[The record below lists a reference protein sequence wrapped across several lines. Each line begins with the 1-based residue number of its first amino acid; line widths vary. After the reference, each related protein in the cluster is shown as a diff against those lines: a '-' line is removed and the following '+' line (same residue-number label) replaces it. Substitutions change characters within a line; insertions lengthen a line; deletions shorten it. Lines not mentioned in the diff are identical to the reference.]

1 MRDVGHCMMPYDGT
15 DEFEAFYDFSRLYRD
30 LPKKTL
36 AITSKAE
43 DKKANK
49 SKEGDNKEKG
59 DDEEES
65 DDWATEDEESAD
77 EIEEA
82 DPAEEE
88 DSESFEVISKSKGNT
103 TESFTLINKTEQDT
117 RSFEVIEASES
128 SIAGEEDSAAVRSI
142 SSQYSGLNAAL
153 AKRKGKTRQEA
164 FNALN
169 IEKVELLD
177 TGELRLPSG
186 KIIGHRD
193 YRHIYRQRN
202 RLPDEREAVVI
213 NKLAL
218 EYRRMKHGGDGT
230 VMVKQ
235 LDPEARALQKN
246 VERGRDF
253 ADARN

>member
-1 MRDVGHCMMPYDGT
+1 M
-15 DEFEAFYDFSRLYRD
+15 
-30 LPKKTL
+30 
-36 AITSKAE
+36 
-43 DKKANK
+43 
-49 SKEGDNKEKG
+49 
-59 DDEEES
+59 
-65 DDWATEDEESAD
+65 
-77 EIEEA
+77 
-82 DPAEEE
+82 
-88 DSESFEVISKSKGNT
+88 
-103 TESFTLINKTEQDT
+103 
-117 RSFEVIEASES
+117 IEASES
-128 SIAGEEDSAAVRSI
+128 SIAGEEDSAAIRSI

-213 NKLAL
+213 NKLAI
-218 EYRRMKHGGDGT
+218 EYRRMKHGGGDGT

-235 LDPEARALQKN
+235 LDPEARALQKE

-253 ADARN
+253 ADARH